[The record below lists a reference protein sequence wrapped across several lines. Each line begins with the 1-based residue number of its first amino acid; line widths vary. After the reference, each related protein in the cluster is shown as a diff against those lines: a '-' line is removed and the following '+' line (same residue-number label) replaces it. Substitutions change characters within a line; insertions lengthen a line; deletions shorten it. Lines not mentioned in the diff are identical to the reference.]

1 MTPLMR
7 ELTPEEGFPRLPV
20 HELRLA
26 SPPGERS
33 PACARLAALSAE
45 DFRL

>member
-1 MTPLMR
+1 MTPPMR
-7 ELTPEEGFPRLPV
+7 ELSPEEGFPRLPV

-33 PACARLAALSAE
+33 PACASLAGLIAE
-45 DFRL
+45 DFRI